1 MASYHDELAAL
12 AQSIGS
18 DGCTHALQVKVECC
32 WEHDW
37 AYVTGT
43 TPRGV
48 PCTKAQADQR
58 FRDCCAAH
66 SPLRRFSPWAW
77 VRWTAVSLF
86 GRGVWGGG
94 AIGHAVLMASDTRM
108 PAIRRERLADAQAVR
123 RSILQER
130 NHG

>member
-1 MASYHDELAAL
+1 MASYHDELEAL

-18 DGCTHALQVKVECC
+18 DGCTHALQVHVECC

-77 VRWTAVSLF
+77 LRWLAVSRF
-86 GRGVWGGG
+86 GRGNWTKATMAPRLYRPV
-94 AIGHAVLMASDTRM
+94 MAST
-108 PAIRRERLADAQAVR
+108 ALAQAQAARDAIVEELMR
-123 RSILQER
+123 
-130 NHG
+130 